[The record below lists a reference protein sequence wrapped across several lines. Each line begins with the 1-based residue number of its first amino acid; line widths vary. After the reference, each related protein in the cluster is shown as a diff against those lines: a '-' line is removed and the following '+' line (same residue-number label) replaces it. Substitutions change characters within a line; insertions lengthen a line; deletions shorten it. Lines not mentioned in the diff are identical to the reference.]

1 MTGAILYVRGSH
13 SRFSEQLALTSNAQP
28 MNVTWSCGF
37 PTGHETGSYIT
48 IDMGGTKVRV
58 CNVVLT
64 DGKGGVD
71 LVQEKFVM
79 PEGLKKSNAEMLWEF
94 LADCTA
100 KFINKHKP
108 STKEALPLSFTF
120 SFPLTQPNI
129 RSGILQRWT
138 KDFDVDGVEGEDI
151 VPQLEEA
158 FRKRVCCCIN
168 FVSTFSNEV

>member
-1 MTGAILYVRGSH
+1 
-13 SRFSEQLALTSNAQP
+13 
-28 MNVTWSCGF
+28 MNVTWSFGY

-48 IDMGGTKVRV
+48 IDMGGTNVRV

-79 PEGLKKSNAEMLWEF
+79 PEGLKKSNAEKLWDF

-100 KFINKHKP
+100 KFLEKHKP
-108 STKEALPLSFTF
+108 GTQEVLPLAFTF

-138 KDFDVDGVEGEDI
+138 KDFDVGGVEGGMSF
-151 VPQLEEA
+151 PSW
-158 FRKRVCCCIN
+158 RKRLKRGYVVIH
-168 FVSTFSNEV
+168 FVSVPF

>member
-1 MTGAILYVRGSH
+1 MVAILYVRVLHFRLDQS
-13 SRFSEQLALTSNAQP
+13 STDSYAQP
-28 MNVTWSCGF
+28 MNVTWSFGY

-48 IDMGGTKVRV
+48 IDMGGTNVRV

-64 DGKGGVD
+64 DGKRGVD

-79 PEGLKKSNAEMLWEF
+79 PEGLKKSNAETLWDF

-100 KFINKHKP
+100 KFLEKHKP
-108 STKEALPLSFTF
+108 GTEEVLPLAFTF

-138 KDFDVDGVEGEDI
+138 KDFDVDGVEGEDV
-151 VPQLEEA
+151 VPQLERA
-158 FRKRVCCCIN
+158 FKKRVCHTV
-168 FVSTFSNEV
+168 FVTITF